1 VPSPGHLLSEKA
13 DLSWPLTG
21 IRDFFGEFREAL
33 IFVLTKWLNQMT
45 KPTEGLTAEE
55 KIIIAA
61 RTVFLQK
68 GYTGARM
75 QDIADEAGINKALL
89 HYYFRS
95 KEKLFEVI
103 FREAFDLLI
112 PKVVDIFA
120 SDMHFFNKLRGFIA
134 TYVNLAMENPYIPL
148 FVLNQLHTHPEQFR
162 KPFGAIAKRVPLPQ
176 FREEIAKAVQQ
187 GIIRPVDPHQL
198 IMHIM
203 SLCLFPFIAR
213 PMFQLVMQVNDAQ
226 FRDMAE
232 ARKEAVAEFVI
243 QAIRV

>member
-1 VPSPGHLLSEKA
+1 
-13 DLSWPLTG
+13 
-21 IRDFFGEFREAL
+21 
-33 IFVLTKWLNQMT
+33 MT
-45 KPTEGLTAEE
+45 KPVVERTAEE
-55 KIIIAA
+55 KIIDAA
-61 RTVFLQK
+61 RSVFLQK

-112 PKVVDIFA
+112 PKVVDIFS

-134 TYVNLAMENPYIPL
+134 TYVNMAMENPYIPL
-148 FVLNQLHTHPEQFR
+148 FVLNQLHTNPDQFR
-162 KPFGAIAKRVPLPQ
+162 KPFGAIAKRVPLPM
-176 FREEIAKAVQQ
+176 FREEIARAVKQK
-187 GIIRPVDPHQL
+187 IIRPVEPHQL

-203 SLCLFPFIAR
+203 SLCLFPSMAR
-213 PMFQLVMQVNDAQ
+213 PMFQMVMQVTDAQ
-226 FRDMAE
+226 FREMAE
-232 ARKEAVAEFVI
+232 ARREAVADFVI

>member
-1 VPSPGHLLSEKA
+1 
-13 DLSWPLTG
+13 
-21 IRDFFGEFREAL
+21 
-33 IFVLTKWLNQMT
+33 M
-45 KPTEGLTAEE
+45 
-55 KIIIAA
+55 
-61 RTVFLQK
+61 QK

-112 PKVVDIFA
+112 PKVVDIFS

-134 TYVNLAMENPYIPL
+134 TYINLAMENPYIPL
-148 FVLNQLHTHPEQFR
+148 FVLNQLHTNPDQFR
-162 KPFGAIAKRVPLPQ
+162 KPFTTIAKRVPLPL
-176 FREEIAKAVQQ
+176 FREEIARAVQQ
-187 GIIRPVDPHQL
+187 GVIRPVDPHQL

-213 PMFQLVMQVNDAQ
+213 PMFQLVMQVSDAQ

>member
-1 VPSPGHLLSEKA
+1 MIKPVQ
-13 DLSWPLTG
+13 DLP
-21 IRDFFGEFREAL
+21 
-33 IFVLTKWLNQMT
+33 
-45 KPTEGLTAEE
+45 AEE
-55 KIIIAA
+55 RIIVAA
-61 RTVFLQK
+61 RSVFLRK

-120 SDMHFFNKLRGFIA
+120 SDSHFFDKLRAFVSV
-134 TYVNLAMENPYIPL
+134 YVNMAMENPYIPL
-148 FVLNQLHTHPEQFR
+148 FVLNQLHTNPDQFR
-162 KPFGAIAKRVPLPQ
+162 KPFAAVAKRIPLPQ
-176 FREEIAKAVQQ
+176 FREEISRAVKQ
-187 GIIRPVDPHQL
+187 GIIRPVEPHQL

-203 SLCLFPFIAR
+203 SLCLFPSMAR
-213 PMFQLVMQVNDAQ
+213 PMFQLVMQVTDAQ
-226 FRDMAE
+226 FREMAE